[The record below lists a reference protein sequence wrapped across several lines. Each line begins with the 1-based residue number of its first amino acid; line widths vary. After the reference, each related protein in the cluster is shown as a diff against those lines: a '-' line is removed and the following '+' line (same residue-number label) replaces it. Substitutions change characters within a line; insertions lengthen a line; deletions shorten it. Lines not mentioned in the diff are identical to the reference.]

1 MHRRRAC
8 ARVFAFRESR
18 SRVWLASESLGSG
31 ATIFGNQCAR
41 TVVRGN
47 GSGRV
52 PQLLQLR
59 GAPVRALPQAV
70 SKPPIGFVG
79 LGVMGL
85 PMARHLAAAGF
96 PLTAYDI
103 DPEASERLLRTSPDV
118 RLVSSATEVATASEI
133 VVTMLPHGREVETV
147 VFGKQGLIEGL
158 RRGSLLLDT
167 SSSEPWY
174 TRKTAQRLQDAGV
187 DMVDAPVS
195 GAEVGALNAELI
207 FMVGGEAQAVE
218 RVTPLLEVL
227 GDRVFH
233 LGPIGS
239 GHAMKSINNLIT
251 AGTFLAT
258 AEGLAIGAKYG
269 LEPAAMTGVLNAST
283 GMSWISRTHIV
294 RRILSRRFDDPFKF
308 DLMVK
313 DIDIAL
319 QLASDLGLSMPLSEA
334 NRGLWH
340 RTQSEIPA
348 GSSVSELVRSVEM
361 RSQIEL
367 SLPQE
372 TESDS

>member
-1 MHRRRAC
+1 
-8 ARVFAFRESR
+8 
-18 SRVWLASESLGSG
+18 
-31 ATIFGNQCAR
+31 
-41 TVVRGN
+41 
-47 GSGRV
+47 
-52 PQLLQLR
+52 
-59 GAPVRALPQAV
+59 
-70 SKPPIGFVG
+70 
-79 LGVMGL
+79 MGL

-103 DPEASERLLRTSPDV
+103 DHAAQERLERASPGV
-118 RLVSSATEVATASEI
+118 RIAASPSEVAAVSEI
-133 VVTMLPHGREVETV
+133 VVTMLPHGREVEAV
-147 VFGKQGLIEGL
+147 VFGKQGLMEGFL
-158 RRGSLLLDT
+158 PGSLLLDT

-174 TRKTAQRLQDAGV
+174 TRKTAQRLKEAGV

-207 FMVGGEAQAVE
+207 FMVGGEARSVA

-227 GDRVFH
+227 GERVFH
-233 LGPIGS
+233 LGPVGS

-258 AEGLAIGAKYG
+258 AEGLALGARYG

-294 RRILSRRFDDPFKF
+294 RRILSRKFDDPFRF

-319 QLASDLGLSMPLSEA
+319 QLASDLGLQMPLSAA
-334 NRGLWH
+334 NQELWH
-340 RTQSEIPA
+340 ETQREIPP
-348 GSSVSELVRSVEM
+348 GSSVSELVRRVEA
-361 RSQIEL
+361 RSEVEL
-367 SLPQE
+367 TLPAE
-372 TESDS
+372 GANES